1 VNFYRIK
8 EKFFKQYFLLQDNF
22 KIIGTYV
29 SALMTFLFAVISVFY
44 VFLFISHFGFQN
56 EQISKEINHYA
67 QIILYLLFYT
77 RYFSEILILRN
88 RKKKQWLID
97 GFTFLAFLAV
107 VFYNINRGNLYLGL
121 FGDIFNFVIIN
132 IAILFLIITRLSSV
146 FNVINSIK
154 IDPALL
160 IVLSFLFMVL
170 LGSGLL
176 MLPKA
181 QAQPISYF
189 QSLFTSVSAVCV
201 TGLTVVDITQS
212 FTELGRLI
220 IICLIQI
227 GGLGIMTFTGFF
239 GYVFTG
245 SATFKDRLL
254 VKEMVSSDTLDSLFK
269 ILTQI
274 ILITFLI
281 EFVGACVIY
290 SSLGNDFIGNRI
302 LFSAFH
308 SISAFCN
315 AGFST
320 VEGGMTAAFL
330 QGNTLFIITIAMLII
345 FGGLGFPIIL
355 IMLKTIRNGFAGIL
369 PGLKREKLRWH
380 PLSNNINYRIVL
392 SSTAILLIFGT
403 VIYFFL
409 EKDNSLQ
416 GISVFK
422 QWLISFFGSVSA
434 RTAGFNIVDMTKWTT
449 PTVFLMM
456 FLMWVGASPGSTGG
470 GIKTIT
476 FALALKTCFSFIR
489 GRSSLQIGN
498 REIGRETLVRV
509 MVVIILSFVFISISY
524 FFLLITDQDKDPVNL
539 LFETFSAFG
548 TVGLSIVDTS
558 TLSNGGQ
565 SIIIVL
571 MFLGR
576 LGPLTVLTG
585 MFLSDKKQYFKYPK
599 QNMIIN

>member
-254 VKEMVSSDTLDSLFK
+254 VKEMVSSDTLDSLLK

-290 SSLGNDFIGNRI
+290 SSLGNDFIGNKI

>member
-8 EKFFKQYFLLQDNF
+8 ERFFKQYFLLQDDF

-29 SALMTFLFAVISVFY
+29 SAFMTFLFAMISVFY

-77 RYFSEILILRN
+77 RYFSEILVLRE
-88 RKKKQWLID
+88 RKTKQWIID
-97 GFTFLAFLAV
+97 GFTFLLFLAV
-107 VFYNINRGNLYLGL
+107 VLYNINRGNLYMGL
-121 FGDIFNFVIIN
+121 FDDVLNFVIIN

-146 FNVINSIK
+146 FHVISSIK

-160 IVLSFLFMVL
+160 IVLSFLFMVF

-181 QAQPISYF
+181 QAQPVSYF

-201 TGLTVVDITQS
+201 TGLTVVDITQYY
-212 FTELGRLI
+212 TELGRLI

-245 SATFKDRLL
+245 SATYKDRLL
-254 VKEMVSSDTLDSLFK
+254 IKEMVSSDTLDSLFK

-274 ILITFLI
+274 IFITFLI
-281 EFVGACVIY
+281 EFIGACVIY
-290 SSLGNDFIGNRI
+290 CSLGNDFLGNKI
-302 LFSAFH
+302 LFSVFH

-320 VEGGMTAAFL
+320 AEGGMTASFL
-330 QGNTLFIITIAMLII
+330 RGNTLFIITIAILII
-345 FGGLGFPIIL
+345 FGGLGFPVIL
-355 IMLKTIRNGFAGIL
+355 ILLKTMRNSFAGIF

-380 PLSNNINYRIVL
+380 PLSNNINYHIVL
-392 SSTAILLIFGT
+392 SSTAILLILGT

-409 EKDNSLQ
+409 EKNNSLQ
-416 GISVFK
+416 NISVFN

-434 RTAGFNIVDMTKWTT
+434 RTAGFNLVDMTKWTT
-449 PTVFLMM
+449 PTIFLMM

-476 FALALKTCFSFIR
+476 FALALKICFSFIR

-524 FFLLITDQDKDPVNL
+524 FFLLITDQDKNPVNL

-558 TLSNGGQ
+558 TLSHGGQ
-565 SIIIVL
+565 SIIMVL

-576 LGPLTVLTG
+576 LGPLTVLSG
-585 MFLSDKKQYFKYPK
+585 MFLSEKKQYFKYPR
-599 QNMIIN
+599 QNLVIN

>member
-1 VNFYRIK
+1 VNFYKSK
-8 EKFFKQYFLLQDNF
+8 ENFFKHYFLLQDNL
-22 KIIGTYV
+22 KIIGTYF
-29 SALMTFLFAVISVFY
+29 SALMTFFFAVISVFY

-77 RYFSEILILRN
+77 RYLPEILVLRK
-88 RKKKQWLID
+88 RKTKQWVID
-97 GFTFLAFLAV
+97 GFTFFIFLTV
-107 VFYNINRGNLYLGL
+107 VLYNINRGNLYLGL
-121 FGDIFNFVIIN
+121 FGDVFNFVIIN
-132 IAILFLIITRLSSV
+132 VAILFLIITRLSSV
-146 FNVINSIK
+146 FQVISSIK

-160 IVLSFLFMVL
+160 IVLSFMFMVF

-181 QAQPISYF
+181 QAQPVSYF

-201 TGLTVVDITQS
+201 TGLTVVDITTS
-212 FTELGRLI
+212 YTELGRLI

-245 SATFKDRLL
+245 SATYKDRLL
-254 VKEMVSSDTLDSLFK
+254 IKEMVSSDTLDSLFK
-269 ILTQI
+269 MLMQI

-281 EFVGACVIY
+281 EFIGACVIY

-320 VEGGMTAAFL
+320 VEGGMTASFL
-330 QGNTLFIITIAMLII
+330 QGNTLFIITIAILII
-345 FGGLGFPIIL
+345 FGGLGFPVIL
-355 IMLKTIRNGFAGIL
+355 ILLKTIRNSFVGIF

-392 SSTAILLIFGT
+392 SSTAILLFFGT
-403 VIYFFL
+403 ILYFLL
-409 EKDNSLQ
+409 EKNNSLQ
-416 GISVFK
+416 GVSGFK

-434 RTAGFNIVDMTKWTT
+434 RTAGFNLVDMTKWTT

-476 FALALKTCFSFIR
+476 FALAFKTCVSFIR

-498 REIGRETLVRV
+498 REIARETLVRV
-509 MVVIILSFVFISISY
+509 MVVIILSFVFISIGC
-524 FFLLITDQDKDPVNL
+524 FFLLITDKDKNPVSL
-539 LFETFSAFG
+539 IFETFSAFG
-548 TVGLSIVDTS
+548 TVGLSLVNTS
-558 TLSNGGQ
+558 TLSHGGQ
-565 SIIIVL
+565 IIIMVL

-585 MFLSDKKQYFKYPK
+585 MFLSERKQYFKYPK
-599 QNMIIN
+599 QNLIIN